1 MMITHKH
8 LRTVIEDIY
17 SNGNEVT
24 ESLLSRL
31 INEFRYSNLYIP
43 AKRENGR
50 LNFIIYDDEDLKI
63 TPLFT
68 DLDEF
73 HKFYKSADIE
83 VLNNSFELYQNIL
96 KTSDI
101 EGYIL
106 NPASEKY
113 LFKKEFILAIKN
125 IPKTNFYSTNAYSE
139 DELKAIMKSL
149 DNEELEGF
157 ISNPQNIGDYEA
169 LFERLSNS
177 RLLAAMISEN
187 DLAAYMKDGVINQ
200 QSTGPL
206 ATMYMDN
213 VGGSYAALF
222 TSESKIKDVNV
233 RGYKYSQLVNLA
245 TLVNF
250 VLCEDMEGIILN
262 PGSDNVLISRLNLLM
277 YSLGFE
283 RFANDERLC
292 ESMYYLF
299 DIKI

>member
-139 DELKAIMKSL
+139 DELKAIMKNL
-149 DNEELEGF
+149 NNDELEGF

-213 VGGSYAALF
+213 VGGSYAVLF

>member
-24 ESLLSRL
+24 ESLLTRL

-113 LFKKEFILAIKN
+113 LFKKEFILGIKN
-125 IPKTNFYSTNAYSE
+125 IPRTNFYSTNAYSE
-139 DELKAIMKSL
+139 DELKAIMENL
-149 DNEELEGF
+149 DNSGLEEF

-169 LFERLSNS
+169 LFEMLANS
-177 RLLAAMISEN
+177 RLLALMLSET
-187 DLAAYMKDGVINQ
+187 DLTPYMKDGVINQ
-200 QSTGPL
+200 QNTGPL

-213 VGGSYAALF
+213 VGGRYAALF
-222 TSESKIKDVNV
+222 TSEGKISDVNV
-233 RGYKYSQLVNLA
+233 RGYRYSQLVNLA

-262 PGSDNVLISRLNLLM
+262 PGSDSVLISRLNLLK